1 MAQKVSCERR
11 FYDTYISCVVVN
23 VVGFVVQEGFR
34 GRGFGLAVAVAVALS
49 LRARGARQRRGG
61 RLGRGR
67 LTRRRLVIIVVNI
80 IVSYVK
86 YLRNF
91 CRQKATRSF
100 T

>member
-34 GRGFGLAVAVAVALS
+34 GRGFGLAVAVALS
-49 LRARGARQRRGG
+49 LRARGARRRRGG